1 MFYVEHGGQKM
12 NEWSYRSA
20 KYKRNYAESLKSL
33 YGTQEKGAD
42 LAVGTR
48 SVKNHLRVEGGA
60 IVDCGV
66 NLSGLKRKKKRRYPE
81 AEEQIKLVVWL
92 RKENIWHQASPN
104 ARKRPSKQGDRLK
117 QLGMSPG
124 FPDVEIPV
132 PRGGYHGLYIEL
144 KPLEGGRIQ
153 DNQLAWQAYLRSQ
166 GYCSEIIRGFE
177 AARDFVIKYLSS

>member
-1 MFYVEHGGQKM
+1 M
-12 NEWSYRSA
+12 NDWAYKSA
-20 KYKRNYAESLKSL
+20 KYKRNYAEGLKSL
-33 YGTQEKGAD
+33 YGTQESGAD
-42 LAVGTR
+42 LIAEKR
-48 SVKNHLRVEGGA
+48 SPKNAARVAGNT

-66 NLSGLKRKKKRRYPE
+66 NLAGLKRKKKRRYSE

-92 RKENIWHQASPN
+92 RKEDIWHHASPN
-104 ARKRPSKQGDRLK
+104 AGKRPTKQGDRLK

-144 KPLEGGRIQ
+144 KPLKGGKTQ